1 MAEKQP
7 DTPTQELD
15 FDKAFDEFAKQH
27 DASASPTETPTQ
39 TETPPKVEAEA
50 APTGSEPTE
59 TPPKTE
65 TEPTETPPKAAKGKT
80 KEEDPE
86 WFAALPKEA
95 QDEILRLRNN
105 VKVEQGRVRQLREQQ
120 KAAPTPAPKTD
131 EPKTTDFRQSES
143 WKSLVEKFP
152 DIASAVEAAVS
163 GVQNDVTS
171 VKEAVGPLQK
181 EREESSFA
189 KAKAVVDEKY
199 DGWTEA
205 VKAPEFKDWFD
216 QQSPGVQMLAKS
228 PDPRDAL
235 LMLDRYANDTGH
247 ISARKKEEPTPQKK
261 GTTTENADE
270 KAAAEAAAL
279 KAKREQQ
286 LRDAAGPTGS
296 APSSGERTTVPD
308 DFDTAFSVFAKKA
321 DTKLASLVR

>member
-1 MAEKQP
+1 MADKQP
-7 DTPTQELD
+7 DTPAQELD
-15 FDKAFDEFAKQH
+15 FDKAFDEFAAQH
-27 DASASPTETPTQ
+27 DGGEATPPKETAPVEPKDGEETPPKETAEA
-39 TETPPKVEAEA
+39 TETPPN
-50 APTGSEPTE
+50 TE
-59 TPPKTE
+59 TA
-65 TEPTETPPKAAKGKT
+65 PTETPPKAAKGKT

-95 QDEILRLRNN
+95 QEEILRLRNN

-120 KAAPTPAPKTD
+120 RAAPTPAPKTE
-131 EPKTTDFRQSES
+131 EPKTTDFRQSDS

-152 DIASAVEAAVS
+152 DIASAVETALS

-171 VKEAVGPLQK
+171 VKEAVVPLQK

-189 KAKAVVDEKY
+189 KAKAIVDDKY

-247 ISARKKEEPTPQKK
+247 ISARKKDEPTPAKES
-261 GTTTENADE
+261 TTTSEADD
-270 KAAAEAAAL
+270 KAAKEAAAL